1 MIRWVASFSLPVVC
15 VIDGCRIV
23 FLYLSLSVRCVHT
36 CVDASQAVDLPRMDH
51 GALGMGQGI
60 DACIIVKFGG
70 SQLATRTT
78 TIRGKELLHVD
89 FNEQVSGCW
98 TLSHSS
104 TCLQASTS
112 RQRAQWSLP

>member
-1 MIRWVASFSLPVVC
+1 VYHNMSVVVC
-15 VIDGCRIV
+15 
-23 FLYLSLSVRCVHT
+23 CV
-36 CVDASQAVDLPRMDH
+36 CVCVGASQAVDLPRMDH

-70 SQLATRTT
+70 TQLATRTT

-104 TCLQASTS
+104 MCLQASTS
-112 RQRAQWSLP
+112 

>member
-1 MIRWVASFSLPVVC
+1 MYHNMSVVVC
-15 VIDGCRIV
+15 
-23 FLYLSLSVRCVHT
+23 CV
-36 CVDASQAVDLPRMDH
+36 CVCVGASQAVDLPRMDH

-104 TCLQASTS
+104 MCLQASTS
-112 RQRAQWSLP
+112 